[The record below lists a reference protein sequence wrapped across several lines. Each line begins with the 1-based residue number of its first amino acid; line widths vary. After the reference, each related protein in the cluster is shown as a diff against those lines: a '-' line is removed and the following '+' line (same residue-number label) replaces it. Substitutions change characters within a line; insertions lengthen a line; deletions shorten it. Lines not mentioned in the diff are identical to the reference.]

1 MNKEGYKMDEILVIK
16 VNSEP
21 GYFKYFKLFEKHLL
35 NLLFKFHFKFVIL
48 KGEKF
53 SEIID

>member
-1 MNKEGYKMDEILVIK
+1 MNKEGNKMDEILVIK

-21 GYFKYFKLFEKHLL
+21 GYFKYFKLFGKHLL

>member
-1 MNKEGYKMDEILVIK
+1 MDEILVAK
-16 VNSEP
+16 VNSES
-21 GYFKYFKLFEKHLL
+21 GYFKYFTFLWKHLF

-53 SEIID
+53 SKIIY